1 MRRGPCPPNCPE
13 RRPGTKTRPSCHSD
27 CPRYQAFWNERR
39 EANRKNLI
47 DLKVDEFHQTGLRK
61 AIRIRHN
68 IKGRN
73 GG

>member
-27 CPRYQAFWNERR
+27 CPRYQVFWAERR
-39 EANRKNLI
+39 EENRKNLNAQQ
-47 DLKVDEFHQTGLRK
+47 VDEFHYAGLGK
-61 AIRIRHN
+61 AVRIRHN
-68 IKGRN
+68 MKGRN